1 MRELLA
7 LGACLALT
15 AASPLWAALL
25 LPLLLGAPHLAAGA
39 AAVDAA
45 VGRKNLLLTVAPA
58 LAVVSLVGVL
68 SLSHGSPHAAR
79 LAHFAGAAA
88 VALAA
93 RGGRPA
99 AAAGALAILG
109 LVFPGGFSLALAHG
123 HNGVALAAWG
133 WAASRRGAKRPWLA
147 PALAAGCTAAI
158 FLGALDG
165 VAASWGASSAGGL
178 SWADLERVLAPGLSG
193 PWPGRVVL
201 SFVFLQC
208 AHYAAWIWGVPRE
221 LGGGRWRGFMESA
234 AARCGRPAAW
244 AAVAVFVLVPLAAF
258 AGPAEIRAAYLG
270 LAAYHGWLELAGAAR
285 LARA

>member
-1 MRELLA
+1 MMELLA
-7 LGACLALT
+7 LGTCLALT

-25 LPLLLGAPHLAAGA
+25 LPLILGAPHLAAGA

-45 VGRKNLLLTVAPA
+45 DGRKNLLPAVAPPLA
-58 LAVVSLVGVL
+58 LVSIAAVW
-68 SLSHGSPHAAR
+68 SLSDGPEPAVR
-79 LAHFAGAAA
+79 LAHLAGAAA

-99 AAAGALAILG
+99 AAAAILAILG
-109 LVFPGGFSLALAHG
+109 LAFPGGFSLALAHG

-133 WAASRRGAKRPWLA
+133 WAASRRGTKNPWLG
-147 PALAAGCTAAI
+147 PAIAAVGTAAI
-158 FLGALDG
+158 LLGALDG
-165 VAASWGASSAGGL
+165 VASSWSGASAGGL
-178 SWADLERVLAPGLSG
+178 AWLDLERVLAPGLSG
-193 PWPGRVVL
+193 AWPGRVVL
-201 SFVFLQC
+201 SFVFLQS

-244 AAVAVFVLVPLAAF
+244 AAVAVMALLPLAAF